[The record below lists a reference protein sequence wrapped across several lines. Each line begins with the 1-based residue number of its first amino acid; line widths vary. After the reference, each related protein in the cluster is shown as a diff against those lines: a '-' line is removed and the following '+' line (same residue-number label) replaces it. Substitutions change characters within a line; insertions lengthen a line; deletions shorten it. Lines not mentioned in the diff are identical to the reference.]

1 MKLKCE
7 FCGAIMSDTDPKCAN
22 CGAANVHVKAPSSSP
37 KTIAELKAWYASQKL
52 PSEEITRFFIGKD
65 YKGARAFG
73 IYQNPK
79 SGAIVVYKNNTQGQ
93 RIVHYEG
100 GDEAYAVNE
109 IYLKLKEAIA
119 KNVRK

>member
-7 FCGAIMSDTDPKCAN
+7 FCGAIMSDTDAKCAN
-22 CGAANVHVKAPSSSP
+22 CGATNAHVKAPGNAP
-37 KTIAELKAWYASQKL
+37 RTIAELESWYKAQKL
-52 PSEEITRFFIGKD
+52 PPEEVTRFFIGKN
-65 YKGARAFG
+65 YTGARAFG
-73 IYQNPK
+73 IYKNPAN
-79 SGAIVVYKNNTQGQ
+79 GVIVVYKNNSEGK